1 MVQRRYDINAKLW
14 SGILVIYG
22 YGIDLA
28 HSLNYCGIIVTRIDK
43 DVRLVTIRKMKGV
56 SYPEIAE
63 LLFDD
68 LFKRYP
74 PSYICTDFTN
84 EKAFSE
90 TMEARLNPPF
100 IQPKSKGFYSWKI
113 VEPVVFTMDSKLAL
127 KQNAREMLENKHFV
141 WPQKDYSDPRIWS
154 LVEELKQQML
164 REAGTPTFNDKMKF
178 PKPQGHDNDLIIA
191 FEINLFGA
199 KKYLPQ
205 YLFQVVVRKLKTPFR
220 NYFLGRMKKKVM
232 KVLFSLML
240 AA

>member
-1 MVQRRYDINAKLW
+1 M
-14 SGILVIYG
+14 IYG

-74 PSYICTDFTN
+74 PSFICTDFTN

-191 FEINLFGA
+191 FELNLFGA

-205 YLFQVVVRKLKTPFR
+205 YRFQVVVRKLKTPF
-220 NYFLGRMKKKVM
+220 
-232 KVLFSLML
+232 
-240 AA
+240 

>member
-1 MVQRRYDINAKLW
+1 M
-14 SGILVIYG
+14 IYG

-74 PSYICTDFTN
+74 PRFICTDFTN
-84 EKAFSE
+84 EKSFSE

-191 FEINLFGA
+191 FELNLFGA

-205 YLFQVVVRKLKTPFR
+205 YRFQVVVRKLKTPF
-220 NYFLGRMKKKVM
+220 
-232 KVLFSLML
+232 
-240 AA
+240 

>member
-14 SGILVIYG
+14 SGILIIYG

-28 HSLNYCGIIVTRIDK
+28 HSLNYCGIIVTRIEK

-74 PSYICTDFTN
+74 PHFICTDFTN
-84 EKAFSE
+84 EKSFSE

-100 IQPKSKGFYSWKI
+100 IQPRAKGFYSWKI

-191 FEINLFGA
+191 FELNLFGA

-205 YLFQVVVRKLKTPFR
+205 YRFQVVVRKLKTPF
-220 NYFLGRMKKKVM
+220 
-232 KVLFSLML
+232 
-240 AA
+240 

>member
-1 MVQRRYDINAKLW
+1 M
-14 SGILVIYG
+14 IYG

-28 HSLNYCGIIVTRIDK
+28 HTLNYCGIIVTRIEK
-43 DVRLVTIRKMKGV
+43 DVRLVTIRKMKGI

-74 PSYICTDFTN
+74 PRFIGTDFTN

-100 IQPKSKGFYSWKI
+100 IQPSAKGFYSWKI

-127 KQNAREMLENKHFV
+127 KQNAREMLENNHFV
-141 WPQKDYSDPRIWS
+141 WPQKEYSDPRIWS

-164 REAGTPTFNDKMKF
+164 REAGTPTSNDSMTVVGNGSSRELKMKRSA
-178 PKPQGHDNDLIIA
+178 PA
-191 FEINLFGA
+191 
-199 KKYLPQ
+199 
-205 YLFQVVVRKLKTPFR
+205 
-220 NYFLGRMKKKVM
+220 
-232 KVLFSLML
+232 
-240 AA
+240 

>member
-74 PSYICTDFTN
+74 PRYICTDFTN
-84 EKAFSE
+84 EKSFSE

-191 FEINLFGA
+191 FELNLFGA

-205 YLFQVVVRKLKTPFR
+205 YRFQVVARKLKTPF
-220 NYFLGRMKKKVM
+220 
-232 KVLFSLML
+232 
-240 AA
+240 

>member
-1 MVQRRYDINAKLW
+1 
-14 SGILVIYG
+14 VIYG

-28 HSLNYCGIIVTRIDK
+28 HTLNYCGIIVTRIDK

-74 PSYICTDFTN
+74 PRYICTDFTN

-100 IQPKSKGFYSWKI
+100 IQPRAKGFYSWKI

-127 KQNAREMLENKHFV
+127 KQNAREMLENRHFV
-141 WPQKDYSDPRIWS
+141 WPQKEYSDPRIWS

-164 REAGTPTFNDKMKF
+164 REAGTPTSNDKMKF

-191 FEINLFGA
+191 FELNLFGA

-205 YLFQVVVRKLKTPFR
+205 YRFQVVVKKLKTPF
-220 NYFLGRMKKKVM
+220 
-232 KVLFSLML
+232 
-240 AA
+240 

>member
-1 MVQRRYDINAKLW
+1 
-14 SGILVIYG
+14 VIYG

-74 PSYICTDFTN
+74 PSFICTDFTN
-84 EKAFSE
+84 EKSFSE

-141 WPQKDYSDPRIWS
+141 WPQKEYSDPRIWS

-191 FEINLFGA
+191 FELNLFGA

-205 YLFQVVVRKLKTPFR
+205 YRFQVVGRKLKTPF
-220 NYFLGRMKKKVM
+220 
-232 KVLFSLML
+232 
-240 AA
+240 